1 MDYGKRSVIIMQEH
15 FSVIRRKKRA
25 QEVCTAGSL
34 REEWHDTENGD
45 RMLLLK
51 FPLLESA
58 GMVQHC
64 FTTRKGGVSR
74 GIYSTM
80 NLSFSR
86 GDDRSAVEENFRR
99 LAAVLG
105 ADYDRFVFT
114 DQTHTTN
121 IRKVTSEDAGAGLMR
136 KRDYTEVDGLITDEP
151 GLVLSAFFAD
161 CVPLYFLDPVRRAIG
176 LSHSGWR
183 GTVKRM
189 GAVTVDAMK
198 REYGSRP
205 EELLC
210 AIGPS
215 ICRDCYE
222 VSGDVAEVFAGA
234 FPENVTEILNRKTH
248 SPGGEEKYQLDLW
261 RANEIVLLEAGVRR
275 ENIAVTDICTCCNP
289 QILFS
294 HRASNGRR
302 GNLGGFLCLI

>member
-1 MDYGKRSVIIMQEH
+1 M
-15 FSVIRRKKRA
+15 
-25 QEVCTAGSL
+25 
-34 REEWHDTENGD
+34 
-45 RMLLLK
+45 
-51 FPLLESA
+51 
-58 GMVQHC
+58 
-64 FTTRKGGVSR
+64 
-74 GIYSTM
+74 
-80 NLSFSR
+80 
-86 GDDRSAVEENFRR
+86 
-99 LAAVLG
+99 
-105 ADYDRFVFT
+105 
-114 DQTHTTN
+114 
-121 IRKVTSEDAGAGLMR
+121 
-136 KRDYTEVDGLITDEP
+136 
-151 GLVLSAFFAD
+151 LSAFFAD